1 MKTGAQHLL
10 EFINSKLDSK
20 KVRVVLGG
28 IGICYISV
36 RVLRSILK
44 RHYDRVKYVT
54 LGQVLSSRKKYDFI
68 IVGAG
73 TAGSALAGTLARDA
87 RRPKV
92 LLIEAGDKDSYT
104 PLSTHVVPAFAPQ
117 NQKTSNDWQYY
128 TVPQKK
134 GCDAMQSKRSCWPRG
149 KICGGSSVFNYM
161 MWVRGNP
168 HDYNEWADV
177 HGCTGWSWKDIVPV
191 FRSLERCIFSVKN
204 AADRR
209 VRGFDGLQTISKK
222 PDHEQFRTSQVFVE
236 AAQAAGYKFNDD
248 YNGVTQDGASY
259 AQYNID
265 ENGRRL
271 TSFRAFVATLF
282 DDGNEKYDIDILPNA
297 HVVCHHSLRMTFMN
311 KSDVRFTFEL

>member
-1 MKTGAQHLL
+1 MEPMSIATSAQQLW

-73 TAGSALAGTLARDA
+73 TAGSALAGTLARDS

-92 LLIEAGDKDSYT
+92 LLIEAGDKDSYS
-104 PLSTHVVPAFAPQ
+104 PLSTQVVPAFAPQ
-117 NQKTSNDWQYY
+117 NQNTSNDWQYC

-134 GCDAMQSKRSCWPRG
+134 GFDAMRSKQALWPRG
-149 KICGGSSVFNYM
+149 KVCGGTSVLNYM

-168 HDYNEWADV
+168 EDYNEWADV
-177 HGCTGWSWKDIVPV
+177 YGCNGWSWKDIVPI
-191 FRSLERCIFSVKN
+191 FRSLERCIFTVKN

-209 VRGFDGLQTISKK
+209 VRGFDGLQTVSKK
-222 PDHEQFRTSQVFVE
+222 VDADQPKHAQAFVE
-236 AAQAAGYKFNDD
+236 AAQEAGYKFNDD
-248 YNGVTQDGASY
+248 YNGVTQDGVSY

-282 DDGNEKYDIDILPNA
+282 DENEKYDIDILPNA
-297 HVVCHHSLRMTFMN
+297 HVVCHHSLR
-311 KSDVRFTFEL
+311 STFE